1 MLCFVVY
8 LGANIGL
15 ALQNDY
21 AALLVLRCLQ
31 SSGSSGT
38 VALGSAVVA
47 DLSTRA
53 ERGKYIGYVS
63 MGVTLGPALGPVIVS
78 GISPP

>member
-1 MLCFVVY
+1 MVCFVIY

-15 ALQNDY
+15 ALQSDY
-21 AALLVLRCLQ
+21 AALLVLRCMQ

-38 VALGSAVVA
+38 IALGSAVVS

-53 ERGKYIGYVS
+53 ERGKYVGYAS
-63 MGVTLGPALGPVIVS
+63 MGVTLGPALGPVIVRQC
-78 GISPP
+78 